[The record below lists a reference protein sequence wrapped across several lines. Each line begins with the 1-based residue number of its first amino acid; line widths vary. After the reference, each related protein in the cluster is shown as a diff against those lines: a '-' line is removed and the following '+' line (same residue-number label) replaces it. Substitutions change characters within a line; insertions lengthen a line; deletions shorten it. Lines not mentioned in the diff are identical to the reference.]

1 MKEKAFAAAQS
12 SDAYI
17 ILCGSAPATY
27 FPLADRPASCDLPTT
42 PYVRSPPPFSERRKS
57 QLLRKN
63 IFLFN
68 KAGVSQPLYFI
79 TIIIYFVRTVK

>member
-27 FPLADRPASCDLPTT
+27 FPLADRPASCDLPTHPTRAASPLFREEKEPT
-42 PYVRSPPPFSERRKS
+42 PEKEYI
-57 QLLRKN
+57 L
-63 IFLFN
+63 I
-68 KAGVSQPLYFI
+68 
-79 TIIIYFVRTVK
+79 